1 MRKLRCIAV
10 DDEPLALDLIEG
22 YIVKTPFLELVE
34 RCSSSFQAMIVMAQG
49 PVDLIFLDIQ
59 MPGLSG
65 IEFSKAMQNRT
76 RIIFTTAYDQYAL
89 EGFKV
94 DALDYLLKPFS
105 YTEFLKAANKAQTWF
120 SMVEK
125 GLEAN
130 EAVIP
135 NAIMVKSEYRL
146 LKIELST
153 IKYIEGLKDYL
164 KIHVEGSDKPIVSQM
179 SLKAMEEKL
188 PSEQF
193 YRVHRSFIVNLD
205 KVGVI
210 ERSRIVFGKIYIPI
224 SDTVKEEFTAIIE
237 KRFLH

>member
-1 MRKLRCIAV
+1 MRKLRCLAV

-22 YIVKTPFLELVE
+22 YIRKTPFLELVE
-34 RCSSSFQAMIVMAQG
+34 RCSSSFQAMMVMAQS
-49 PVDLIFLDIQ
+49 PIDLIFLDIQ
-59 MPGLSG
+59 MPGLTG
-65 IEFSKAMQNRT
+65 IEFSKAIQSGPRV
-76 RIIFTTAYDQYAL
+76 IFTTAYYQYAL

-125 GLEAN
+125 GQEAGE
-130 EAVIP
+130 EAAP
-135 NAIMVKSEYRL
+135 RAIMVKSEYRL
-146 LKIELST
+146 LKIELNT
-153 IKYIEGLKDYL
+153 IQYIEGLKDYV
-164 KIHVEGSDKPIVSQM
+164 KIFTDAHDQPIVSQM

-188 PSEQF
+188 PAEQF
-193 YRVHRSFIVNLD
+193 YRVHRSFIVNID

-210 ERSRIVFGKIYIPI
+210 ERSRIVFGKVYIPI
-224 SDTVKEEFTAIIE
+224 SDAAKDEFTSIME

>member
-1 MRKLRCIAV
+1 MKKLRCIAV
-10 DDEPLALDLIEG
+10 DDEPLALDLIES
-22 YIVKTPFLELVE
+22 YIRRTPFLELVDL
-34 RCSSSFQAMIVMAQG
+34 CSSSFQAMTVMAQN

-59 MPGLSG
+59 MPGLTG
-65 IEFSKAMQNRT
+65 LEFSKAMQNRT
-76 RIIFTTAYDQYAL
+76 RIVFTTAYDQYAL

-120 SMVEK
+120 SMVEA
-125 GLEAN
+125 GQVVNN
-130 EAVIP
+130 ELTP
-135 NAIMVKSEYRL
+135 RAIMVKSEYRQR
-146 LKIELST
+146 KIELNT
-153 IKYIEGLKDYL
+153 IQYIEGLKDYV
-164 KIHVEGSDKPIVSQM
+164 KIFIDGNDKPILSQM
-179 SLKAMEEKL
+179 SLKALEEKL
-188 PSEQF
+188 PADQF

-224 SDTVKEEFTAIIE
+224 SDAVKDEFAAIIE